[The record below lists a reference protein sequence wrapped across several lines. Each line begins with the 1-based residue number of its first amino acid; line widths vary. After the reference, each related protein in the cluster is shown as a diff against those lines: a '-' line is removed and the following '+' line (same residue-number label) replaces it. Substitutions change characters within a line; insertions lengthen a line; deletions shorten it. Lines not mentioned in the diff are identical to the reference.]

1 MKNTK
6 LIAILLCVSMLLM
19 AFVGCNAGNDAEET
33 TNNTTSATT
42 EAIVETTEAVT
53 EAPTTEVESETE
65 ETTTVATTET
75 TAPET
80 EVTTTEETETTAS
93 ETETT
98 APVTTAEVTTVTETT
113 AEETETTTALETET
127 TVAEETETTVAEETE
142 TTTIEETETTTA
154 EETETIV
161 AEETETTTAPETET
175 TVAEETETTAP
186 ETEVTTVE
194 ETETTV
200 EETTLP
206 EEATDTETETETET
220 TTAPETEVTTEV
232 ETEATTE
239 EETTVIEY
247 DYESKFVSFVT
258 YKNDTAGSKTLTSST
273 VLAGKFNV
281 TSGYLEQINVFM
293 GTIGDVTFSLYKWN
307 KDYAT
312 TIAGEPLKQKTYLK
326 SEYAKFETVAML
338 NLELNFA
345 ENEVGKGAYLYVL
358 STPEGSTNYATIY
371 MGLPWNSRDLT
382 DEYKTYATSG
392 FVNGKKSTNEVPQS
406 SYVFKAQV
414 EKTEKVEM
422 PIPAEKDPDGTVKV
436 LLIGG
441 QSNAVGV
448 SQNAELRKKI
458 STEKYQEYK
467 NGYSNVQIM
476 YDNCS
481 GNANATFEN
490 TKLGQAVNAAA
501 FGPELGIA
509 EYLATN
515 FPEEQFYIIKYAM
528 GGSVLETQWYNA
540 ATGGIGEL
548 LVGFT
553 NFVNKGLAEIEAKGL
568 TPKIIGFVWNQGES
582 DAIWLPQ
589 SSRYYANQEGLVNYV
604 RTTFDA
610 YASVKGIA
618 FFDAGIVGN
627 IWNAYKNVNMQKY
640 AFSLTSPI
648 NFYIETTDYE
658 IINTLEEN
666 NDVAHYDSLGMIKL
680 GQLYGAEIAKM
691 LN

>member
-80 EVTTTEETETTAS
+80 EVTTTETTAPETEVTTTEETETTAS

-98 APVTTAEVTTVTETT
+98 APVTTVETTTVTETT

-127 TVAEETETTVAEETE
+127 TVAEETETTV
-142 TTTIEETETTTA
+142 EETETTTA

-161 AEETETTTAPETET
+161 EETETTTAPETET

-206 EEATDTETETETET
+206 EEATDTETETET

-458 STEKYQEYK
+458 SAEKYQEYK

-490 TKLGQAVNAAA
+490 TKLGQAVNTAA